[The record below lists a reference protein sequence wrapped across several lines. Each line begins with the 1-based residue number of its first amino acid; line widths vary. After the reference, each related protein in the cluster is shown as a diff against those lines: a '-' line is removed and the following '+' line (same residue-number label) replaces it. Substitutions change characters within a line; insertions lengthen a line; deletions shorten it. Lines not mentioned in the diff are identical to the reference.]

1 MQADPSLPPFVLITT
16 GWLRGRSGTEVVS
29 RDFALGLARR
39 GWRVAI
45 YAPSSGPPM
54 TTELEGRA
62 EVITD
67 LALLERPPDIIN
79 GHHHPTLA
87 PALVRF
93 PDAPAIQFCHDA
105 TIWFDEP
112 LSFER
117 IRRHAA
123 VDRLCRVRVA
133 REAGLPLDSIT
144 LLPNALDLD
153 LCRPRPPLPER
164 PQTVLIVAHHTSDH
178 VAACTA
184 ACEQAGLQVTLAGS
198 AVGRQ
203 SLNLPAEMARADIV
217 IGAAR
222 IALEAIGVGC
232 AVVLCDSRGL
242 AGMAASADFEAW
254 REANFGLALLTQ
266 PVTPETV
273 GAALAAYAPA
283 DAAALSGQVRQVCG
297 LEPAIDRLEALYR
310 EAILA
315 HREAPPIDRT
325 RETEALAA
333 YLQRFLAVDVWLTP
347 WADGRQRL
355 MNELNAATARLDGL
369 LAELG
374 RRGFNV
380 EFGTVDQDGPKP
392 SG

>member
-16 GWLRGRSGTEVVS
+16 GWLKGRSGTEVVC

-45 YAPSSGPPM
+45 YAPTSGPPM
-54 TTELEGRA
+54 ATELEGRA

-67 LALLERPPDIIN
+67 LARLERPPDILH
-79 GHHHPTLA
+79 GHHHPTLV

-93 PDAPAIQFCHDA
+93 PDAPAIQLCHDA
-105 TIWFDEP
+105 RIWFDEP
-112 LSFER
+112 LTFER

-123 VDRLCRVRVA
+123 VDRLCRERVA
-133 REAGLPLDSIT
+133 REAGVPLDSVT

-164 PQTVLIVAHHTSDH
+164 ALSVLIVAHHANDH
-178 VAACTA
+178 VAACTT
-184 ACEQAGLQVTLAGS
+184 ACERAGLQVALAGS

-203 SLNLPAEMARADIV
+203 SLNLPADMARVDIV

-222 IALEAIGVGC
+222 IALEAVGVGC
-232 AVVLCDSRGL
+232 AAVVCDERGL
-242 AGMAASADFEAW
+242 AGMAASVDFEAW
-254 REANFGLALLTQ
+254 RENNFGLALLTQ

-283 DAAALSGQVRQVCG
+283 DAAALSAQVRQVCG

-310 EAILA
+310 ETILA
-315 HREAPPIDRT
+315 HRDAPPVDRR
-325 RETEALAA
+325 REAEALAA
-333 YLQRFLAVDVWLTP
+333 YLQRFLAVDVWRSP
-347 WADGRQRL
+347 WADSRQRL

-369 LAELG
+369 MAELG

-380 EFGTVDQDGPKP
+380 EFGTTARDGPKE